1 MTRLRVAPIVEGHG
15 EYAAIRLLLQ
25 RVWHEIVEGEHIE
38 VLQPIRRP
46 RSLIVGDEREL
57 VRAVELAVLNLDR
70 ATNADPGL
78 ILILLDADEDAVCVA
93 APELLKRAGAV
104 RPDRSVRCVL
114 ANREY
119 ETWFVA
125 AAESLT
131 DYLDRVDEPP
141 TDPESA
147 GLGKAWVASRFRAPK
162 YSPRIDQPRLTAAF
176 DLHLCRRRSPS
187 FDKLCRELEA
197 ERRPSR

>member
-1 MTRLRVAPIVEGHG
+1 MSRLRVAPIVEGHG
-15 EYAAIRLLLQ
+15 EREAVRILLERIWLEVV
-25 RVWHEIVEGEHIE
+25 RGEYIE
-38 VLQPIRRP
+38 VLAPVRRP
-46 RSLIVGDEREL
+46 RDLIVRDEREL

-70 ATNADPGL
+70 SESDVPGL
-78 ILILLDADEDAVCVA
+78 ILILLDAEEDAACRL
-93 APELLKRAGAV
+93 APELLRRAHAA
-104 RPDRSVRCVL
+104 RPDRTIRCVL

-125 AAESLT
+125 AGESLAK
-131 DYLDRVDEPP
+131 YLDDIAEPP
-141 TDPESA
+141 ADPEKD
-147 GLGKAWVASRFRAPK
+147 GLGKAWIERRIRSPK

-197 ERRPSR
+197 ERR